1 MEITINITENAKE
14 LIEKESQKPIN
25 NENPQIYLTPDEYE
39 KLMAILEEKG
49 VALEEY
55 IESFLTWCIEKPE
68 EFKEWVG
75 EKNV

>member
-14 LIEKESQKPIN
+14 LIEKENKKPIN

-39 KLMAILEEKG
+39 KLIAILEEKG
-49 VALEEY
+49 VTLEEY
-55 IESFLTWCIEKPE
+55 IESFLAWCLERPE

-75 EKNV
+75 KKNV